1 MQLCLRLLTKPDGLK
16 ELTKVQQIL
25 VNEGKI
31 IFAKFLQINS
41 KLTKFNKNEKEIIV
55 TQPDEKIVFRQL
67 KANCKAGDF
76 DVSEEQAPVSETDF
90 LQDIK
95 S

>member
-1 MQLCLRLLTKPDGLK
+1 MQKRMHKTDQDSLQRMQLCLRLLTKPDGLK

-41 KLTKFNKNEKEIIV
+41 KLTKFN
-55 TQPDEKIVFRQL
+55 
-67 KANCKAGDF
+67 
-76 DVSEEQAPVSETDF
+76 
-90 LQDIK
+90 
-95 S
+95 

>member
-1 MQLCLRLLTKPDGLK
+1 MLLQKRMHKTDQDSLQRMQLCLRLLTKPDGLK

-41 KLTKFNKNEKEIIV
+41 KLTKFN
-55 TQPDEKIVFRQL
+55 
-67 KANCKAGDF
+67 
-76 DVSEEQAPVSETDF
+76 
-90 LQDIK
+90 
-95 S
+95 